1 MAQAGLQVKVRR
13 PLNGFACW
21 NRRRFR
27 QSRAGML
34 AFRRPSTTPGEAG
47 SSDSHRG
54 RGRWRHEANL
64 GIGSPKTNP
73 TTGPHAGRQRSFAPD
88 GDAVRSALRDNVG
101 VSDGFRATPTQTRYT
116 NRRRSCH
123 CCGACSLHW
132 RGSGLGRARLSA
144 RKHADGCLGNRWQ
157 ARAARDGANPLLT
170 LQCRGG
176 AGGLRSLSLARMTT
190 ESHPAVMQ
198 THGMTG

>member
-1 MAQAGLQVKVRR
+1 MASHAGTDAV
-13 PLNGFACW
+13 FA
-21 NRRRFR
+21 
-27 QSRAGML
+27 RAGWGCSRSGGHPPRRGKPGRPIVIVAVDDGGMRRIS
-34 AFRRPSTTPGEAG
+34 ASARQRPSN
-47 SSDSHRG
+47 D
-54 RGRWRHEANL
+54 
-64 GIGSPKTNP
+64 
-73 TTGPHAGRQRSFAPD
+73 GPHAGRQRSFAPD

-170 LQCRGG
+170 LQCRVG
-176 AGGLRSLSLARMTT
+176 AAGLRSLSLARMTI